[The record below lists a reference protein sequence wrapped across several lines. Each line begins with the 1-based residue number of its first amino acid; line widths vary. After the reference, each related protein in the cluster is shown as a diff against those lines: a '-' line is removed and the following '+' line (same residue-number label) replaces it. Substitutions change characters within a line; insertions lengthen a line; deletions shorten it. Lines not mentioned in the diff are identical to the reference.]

1 MSGKSSVRTLPLL
14 PLRDIIVF
22 PHMVVPLFVGREKS
36 VSALEEAMAGD
47 KELVLAAQKKAKT
60 NDPRE
65 EDIFAV
71 GTIGH
76 IIQLLRLPDGTVKVL
91 VEGKTRAEITR
102 FEGAVPHF
110 TVEVATWPDPDE
122 RSVEL
127 AALVRSVQGVF
138 ETYVKLNKRI
148 PPEMLMSVQT
158 IEEPGRLAD
167 TIVAHVNL
175 KLKDKQEL
183 LETASPTRR
192 LERLYELMQAEI
204 EILQVEK
211 KIRTRV
217 KKQMEKS
224 QKEYYLNEQ
233 MQAIQKELGDRD
245 EFKNELAELEAKIKA
260 KRMSKEAKERCGKEL
275 KKLKMMSPMSA
286 EATVVR
292 NYLDWILALPW
303 DEKSEDRHDIAEAER
318 ILDAE
323 HYGLQ
328 KVKER
333 ILEYLAVQALV
344 DHMKGPILCLVGP
357 PGVGKTSLA
366 RSIAHATGRKFV
378 RQSLGGVRDEAEI
391 RGHRRTYI
399 GALPGKIAQSLKKV
413 GTNNPV
419 FLLDEIDKMAMDF
432 RGDPAAALLEVL
444 DPEQNTTFNDH
455 YLDLDYDLSDVMFI
469 TTANNQHAIP
479 LPLQDRLEI
488 IELPGYTEWEKLA
501 IARQYL
507 IPKQAEAN
515 GVKALA
521 ITWTDEALT
530 RIVHRYTKESGVRAF
545 EREIATVCRKIAKD
559 WLAAGK
565 PEGATFE
572 VSPDALGRYL
582 GVEKYRETQREG
594 ADEIGLANGL
604 AVTMVGG
611 DLLPAEVTVV
621 PGKGKV
627 TLTGKLGDV
636 MQESAQ
642 AAITYLRSRADTLG
656 LPKDFQNKVD
666 IHVHFP
672 EGAIPKDGPSA
683 GITMATAMASA
694 LMRVPVRQH
703 IAMTGEVTLR
713 GRVLP
718 IGGLKEKILAAHRAG
733 VTTVLF
739 PEDNVKDLKDIPE
752 AVLAEL
758 TVKPVKHMDE
768 VLRIALAVANPDEF
782 LREPSGVVDWR
793 VVETLPPA
801 DPQAAH

>member
-36 VSALEEAMAGD
+36 VSALEDAMAGD

-91 VEGKTRAEITR
+91 VEGKSRAEITR

-110 TVEVATWPDPDE
+110 TVEVATMPDPDE

-183 LETASPTRR
+183 LETTSPTRR

-515 GVKALA
+515 GVKQLA